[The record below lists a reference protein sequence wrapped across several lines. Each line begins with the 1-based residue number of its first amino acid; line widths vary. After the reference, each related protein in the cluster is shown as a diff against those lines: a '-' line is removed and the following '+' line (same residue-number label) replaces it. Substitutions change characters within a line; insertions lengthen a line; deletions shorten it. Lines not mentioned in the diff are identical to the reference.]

1 MNDNKTLY
9 AKLIIRGGTTA
20 EWENANPVPEMREL
34 CAEYKPDGTFEIKIG
49 DGVTAWLD
57 LPYISGAR
65 ELADLIDDATH
76 RTVTDAEKATWNTKQ
91 DALTFDEVPTAD
103 SVNPVKSGGIAAA
116 LADKAGKDEIPDVS
130 QFITRA
136 VTDLVNYYTAAA
148 IDNKLADLNAA
159 ISAIPKF
166 AIAVV
171 NSLPTSDIST
181 TTVYLLKTSTTE
193 TGNLFTE
200 YIYVNNTWEALGTQ
214 TIDLSNYATKDYVT
228 GAIANFLTADDVNTI
243 LSATLANYAKISDLA
258 LYAKTADIAAIGKSG
273 NLADAAQDADHR
285 TVTDAEKA
293 TWNAK
298 QNPLTV
304 DTTPTA
310 GSTNPVTSGGVKAA
324 LDGKADASSVPHAS
338 TDLSDGSDL
347 VRNNDNSKDR
357 KSVV

>member
-1 MNDNKTLY
+1 M
-9 AKLIIRGGTTA
+9 
-20 EWENANPVPEMREL
+20 
-34 CAEYKPDGTFEIKIG
+34 
-49 DGVTAWLD
+49 
-57 LPYISGAR
+57 
-65 ELADLIDDATH
+65 
-76 RTVTDAEKATWNTKQ
+76 
-91 DALTFDEVPTAD
+91 
-103 SVNPVKSGGIAAA
+103 
-116 LADKAGKDEIPDVS
+116 
-130 QFITRA
+130 
-136 VTDLVNYYTAAA
+136 
-148 IDNKLADLNAA
+148 
-159 ISAIPKF
+159 
-166 AIAVV
+166 
-171 NSLPTSDIST
+171 
-181 TTVYLLKTSTTE
+181 YLLKTSTTE

-347 VRNNDNSKDR
+347 VRNNDTVTINGGG
-357 KSVV
+357 V